1 MSSLGRWCMAFL
13 LALTLSGSSALGDEA
28 VTLENV
34 SDPGPNRLDEPLTAA
49 FSLDSAVRF
58 LDSAAL
64 TWQKDRQCF
73 TCHTNYAYLYA
84 RPLISSNAP
93 AHAAV
98 RQFAEELVEK
108 RWVEKGPRWDAEV
121 VATAAALAFND
132 AATTGKLHPVTKI
145 ALERMWTVQRA
156 DGGWDWLK
164 CGWPPMENDDD
175 YGVALAALAVS
186 VAPDEYRTTEAAR
199 AGIQGIKAYL
209 KNDPPPT
216 LHHEALLLWASTYGE
231 EFLDSQ
237 QRSAVVA
244 KLRELQR
251 DDGGWSLAT
260 LGSWQRADK
269 TPQQTGSDGYGT
281 GFVVYTLRRAGVEAS
296 DPAISRG
303 VAWLK
308 THQRLSGRWIT
319 RSLKE
324 DSKHFISHCGTAFAV
339 MAIASCEPAAATDAT
354 SCWRGNRC
362 PLAACGKI
370 FAICPMKLRAT
381 RRRGE
386 TESRP
391 CSRCRFPR
399 VAQRA

>member
-1 MSSLGRWCMAFL
+1 MSALGRLCLAFL
-13 LALTLSGSSALGDEA
+13 TALMLSGSSVLGDEA

-34 SDPGPNRLDEPLTAA
+34 SDPGPNRLDEPLASA
-49 FSLDSAVRF
+49 FSLDGAVRF

-84 RPLISSNAP
+84 RPLVASNAP

-98 RQFAEELVEK
+98 RQFAEEQVEK

-132 AATTGKLHPVTKI
+132 AATTGKLHPLTKT

-175 YGVALAALAVS
+175 YGAALAALAVS
-186 VAPDEYRTTEAAR
+186 VAPDEYRTNKAAR
-199 AGIQGIKAYL
+199 AGIEKIKVYF
-209 KNDPPPT
+209 KNNPPPT

-237 QRSAVVA
+237 QRSAVLA
-244 KLRELQR
+244 RLRELQR

-260 LGSWQRADK
+260 LGNWQRADK
-269 TPQQTGSDGYGT
+269 TPQETGSDGYGT
-281 GFVVYTLRRAGVEAS
+281 GFVVYMLRRAGVEAN
-296 DPAISRG
+296 DPAVSRG
-303 VAWLK
+303 VVWLK
-308 THQRLSGRWIT
+308 THQRSSGRWIT

-324 DSKHFISHCGTAFAV
+324 DSKHFISHCGTAFAI
-339 MAIASCEPAAATDAT
+339 MALTSCEPAAAIEA
-354 SCWRGNRC
+354 S
-362 PLAACGKI
+362 
-370 FAICPMKLRAT
+370 
-381 RRRGE
+381 RRVGR
-386 TESRP
+386 
-391 CSRCRFPR
+391 
-399 VAQRA
+399 Q